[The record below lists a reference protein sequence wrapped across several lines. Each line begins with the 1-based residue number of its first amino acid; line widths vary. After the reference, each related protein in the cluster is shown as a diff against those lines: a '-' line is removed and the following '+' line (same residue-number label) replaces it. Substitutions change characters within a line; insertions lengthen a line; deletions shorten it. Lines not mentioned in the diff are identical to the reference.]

1 MEVLNGNIK
10 KMIKEDKITQER
22 IQKLHPKIRDEVKK
36 IIEEANSLLAD
47 NVEIR
52 VVQGLRTIEEQN
64 ALYAQGRT
72 KPGPKVTNA
81 KGGSSFHNYGI
92 CLDFCLLINDKE
104 ISWSLTND
112 LDKDKKADW
121 FEVINIFKKYG
132 WSAGADWKSFKDNPH
147 VEKTF
152 GYTWQQLLA
161 KYNKK
166 DFIAGTSYVKI

>member
-1 MEVLNGNIK
+1 MK
-10 KMIKEDKITQER
+10 QDKITLER
-22 IQKLHPKIRDEVKK
+22 IEKLHPKIRDEVKK
-36 IIEEANSLLAD
+36 ILEEANSLLAD

-72 KPGPKVTNA
+72 KSGPKVTNA
-81 KGGSSFHNYGI
+81 KGGSSIHNYGLAI
-92 CLDFCLLINDKE
+92 DFCLLINDKE
-104 ISWSLTND
+104 ISWD
-112 LDKDKKADW
+112 LNKDADKDSIKDW
-121 FEVINIFKKYG
+121 QEVVNVFKKYG
-132 WSAGADWKSFKDNPH
+132 WNWGGDWKSLKDNPH

>member
-1 MEVLNGNIK
+1 MK
-10 KMIKEDKITQER
+10 QDKITLER
-22 IQKLHPKIRDEVKK
+22 IEKLHPKIRDEVKK
-36 IIEEANSLLAD
+36 ILEEANSLLAD

-52 VVQGLRTIEEQN
+52 VVQGLRTIDEQN
-64 ALYAQGRT
+64 ALYVQGRT

-81 KGGSSFHNYGI
+81 KGGSSIHNYGLAI
-92 CLDFCLLINDKE
+92 DFCLLINDKE
-104 ISWSLTND
+104 ISWD
-112 LDKDKKADW
+112 LNKDADKDSIKDW
-121 FEVINIFKKYG
+121 QEVVNVFKKYG
-132 WSAGADWKSFKDNPH
+132 WNWGGDWKSLKDNPH

>member
-1 MEVLNGNIK
+1 M
-10 KMIKEDKITQER
+10 KEDKITLER
-22 IQKLHPKIRDEVKK
+22 IEKLHPKIRDEVKK

-47 NVEIR
+47 NIEIR

-81 KGGSSFHNYGI
+81 KGGSSIHNYGLA
-92 CLDFCLLINDKE
+92 LDFCLLINDNE
-104 ISWSLTND
+104 ISWNLNAD
-112 LDKDKKADW
+112 FDKDRIKDW
-121 FEVINIFKKYG
+121 QEVVSIFKKYG
-132 WSAGADWKSFKDNPH
+132 WKWGGDWKTKDNPH

>member
-1 MEVLNGNIK
+1 M
-10 KMIKEDKITQER
+10 KEDKITLER
-22 IQKLHPKIRDEVKK
+22 IEKLHPKIRDEVKK
-36 IIEEANSLLAD
+36 ILEEANSLLAD

-81 KGGSSFHNYGI
+81 KGGSSIHNYGLA
-92 CLDFCLLINDKE
+92 LDFCLLINDNE
-104 ISWSLTND
+104 ISWNLNAD
-112 LDKDKKADW
+112 FDKDRIKDW
-121 FEVINIFKKYG
+121 QEVVSIFKKYG
-132 WSAGADWKSFKDNPH
+132 WKWGGDWKTKDNPH